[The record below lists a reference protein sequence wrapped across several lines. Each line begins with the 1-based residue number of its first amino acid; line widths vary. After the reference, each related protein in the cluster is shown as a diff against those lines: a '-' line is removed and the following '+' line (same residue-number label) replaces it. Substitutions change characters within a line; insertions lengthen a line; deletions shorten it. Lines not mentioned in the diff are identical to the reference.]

1 MGFGDII
8 FIFDV
13 YDILLYLMFY
23 VNGEFLVEVVFNDYL
38 YFEYSVKLSVVL
50 VVFVEICKVIFGLSF
65 YLLF

>member
-1 MGFGDII
+1 MGFGDFI

-13 YDILLYLMFY
+13 YDILLYLIFY

-50 VVFVEICKVIFGLSF
+50 VVFVKICKVIFGLSF